1 MSPAVTLRRPGW
13 SASCIALAA
22 RAQTAPSPCVAA
34 TDSNTPA
41 TPEASTAARS
51 APACA
56 ENNVLDLRAQLLQP
70 PRAATQN
77 QTWRALIR
85 AAAAAAAAHRA
96 IPRRGGL
103 DPCRRTSCQGRP
115 RAREKPR
122 AASEIR
128 RRPGCRALQ
137 PLRRATGFMNRYRMG
152 ARRTPLAAARLPFHR
167 KAQSYALLNHRS
179 TAACHGARTVVANV
193 GERPRGPL
201 PDAQRHGVARE
212 PQQRVPAEVPYRG
225 HVRRCARRH
234 VCRAS
239 KQLTTE
245 RTVGQT
251 WLLHRCGRRTVDRE
265 ARERADRVL
274 LNVHARAV
282 HEPYERGDALSGG
295 NGDLV
300 LVCGAN
306 A

>member
-152 ARRTPLAAARLPFHR
+152 ARRTPFGRSTAPIPQKGTELRITEPPLHCCMSWSSHRGSKCWRAPTRPTSGRPTTRSRARAAAAR
-167 KAQSYALLNHRS
+167 
-179 TAACHGARTVVANV
+179 
-193 GERPRGPL
+193 
-201 PDAQRHGVARE
+201 
-212 PQQRVPAEVPYRG
+212 
-225 HVRRCARRH
+225 ARRGAISWACSPLCATTCMPREQATH
-234 VCRAS
+234 HRAYGGPDMV
-239 KQLTTE
+239 TTPL
-245 RTVGQT
+245 RQA
-251 WLLHRCGRRTVDRE
+251 HR
-265 ARERADRVL
+265 
-274 LNVHARAV
+274 
-282 HEPYERGDALSGG
+282 
-295 NGDLV
+295 
-300 LVCGAN
+300 
-306 A
+306 